1 MSDSPQHLIDAA
13 TESPVRPTPHTEVDV
28 IIIGTGFSGIGL
40 ATMLRRGG
48 RHSFLMLERAESIGG
63 TWRDNTYPGAACD
76 IQSHL
81 YSYSF
86 CPNPEWSHVYAT
98 QAEILAYLQQ
108 ICEEEEL
115 APHIVFG
122 AEVHEASWNDACR
135 RWIVRTDGGEY
146 LGKALV
152 SAAGHL
158 SDPALPDI
166 PGLDCFRG
174 RLFHSARWDSS
185 YRWEGRRVGVIGT
198 GASAIQIVPELA
210 KSAAQVTVFQRT
222 APYIVPRKDYAYS
235 DAERRMFARLPGTAQ
250 AIRDDL
256 FWDNEARFPQRRGVP
271 VFIDQITKV
280 ALAHLEAQ
288 VADPDLRER
297 LTPHYAIGCKRILIS
312 NDYYPAL
319 CQPNVELNTDGIE
332 RITEGAVVTR
342 TEQQIYLDLLVVA
355 TGFEATDLPIAHRI
369 IGRDDRLLAD
379 HWTDG
384 GRAFAC
390 TTVTGFPNF
399 FVMLGPNTGLGAGSM
414 IYMVE
419 TQIAYISEA
428 VDYLLERDTDIEP
441 DPEAEEHYVE
451 SIDARSVGSVWL
463 SGGCHS
469 WYVHPGSGRLTALWP
484 DFMSQFRAENGHFDP
499 EHYRVSPANP

>member
-1 MSDSPQHLIDAA
+1 MPDGTQALMDARTGSPA
-13 TESPVRPTPHTEVDV
+13 RPIAHAEVEV
-28 IIIGTGFSGIGL
+28 LIIGTGFSGIGL
-40 ATMLRRGG
+40 ATMLRRSG
-48 RHSFLMLERAESIGG
+48 RHSFLMLERAWSIGG

-86 CPNPEWSHVYAT
+86 RPNPEWSHLYAT

-108 ICEEEEL
+108 ISDEEEL

-122 AEVHEASWNDACR
+122 AEVLEANWDDERR
-135 RWIVRTDGGEY
+135 RWIVKTDSGEY
-146 LGKALV
+146 VAKALV

-158 SDPALPDI
+158 SDPTLPDI
-166 PGLDCFRG
+166 PGLDRFG
-174 RLFHSARWDSS
+174 GKLFHSARWDSS
-185 YRWEGRRVGVIGT
+185 HRWEQQRVGVIGT

-222 APYIVPRKDYAYS
+222 APYIVPRKEYEYS
-235 DAERRMFARLPGTAQ
+235 KAEQRMFARLPGTAQ

-271 VFIDQITKV
+271 AFIDQITKV
-280 ALAHLEAQ
+280 SLAHLEAQ

-319 CQPNVELNTDGIE
+319 CQANVELNTDGIE
-332 RITEGAVVTR
+332 RITPGAVETR
-342 TEQQIYLDLLVVA
+342 TGREIDLDLLVVA

-369 IGRDDRLLAD
+369 VGRDNHLLSD
-379 HWTDG
+379 HWSDG

-390 TTVTGFPNF
+390 TTVTRFPNF

-419 TQIAYISEA
+419 TQIAYICEA
-428 VDYLLERDTDIEP
+428 IDYLLERDADIEP
-441 DPEAEEHYVE
+441 DPEAEEEYVE
-451 SIDARSVGSVWL
+451 SIHARSVGSVWL

-484 DFMSQFRAENGHFDP
+484 DFMSQFRAENGHFNP
-499 EHYRVSPANP
+499 EHYLVSVANT

>member
-1 MSDSPQHLIDAA
+1 MPDGTQALMDARTGSPA
-13 TESPVRPTPHTEVDV
+13 RPIAHAEVEV
-28 IIIGTGFSGIGL
+28 LIIGTGFSGIGL
-40 ATMLRRGG
+40 ATMLRRSG
-48 RHSFLMLERAESIGG
+48 RHSFLMLERAWSIGG

-86 CPNPEWSHVYAT
+86 RPNPEWSHLYAT

-108 ICEEEEL
+108 ISDEEEL

-122 AEVHEASWNDACR
+122 AEVLEANWDDERR
-135 RWIVRTDGGEY
+135 RWIVKTDSGEY
-146 LGKALV
+146 VAKALV

-158 SDPALPDI
+158 SDPTLPDI
-166 PGLDCFRG
+166 PGLDRFG
-174 RLFHSARWDSS
+174 GKLFHSARWDSS
-185 YRWEGRRVGVIGT
+185 HRWEQQRVGVIGT

-222 APYIVPRKDYAYS
+222 APYIVPRKEYEYS
-235 DAERRMFARLPGTAQ
+235 KAEQRMFARLPGTAQ

-256 FWDNEARFPQRRGVP
+256 FWDNEARFPQRLGVP
-271 VFIDQITKV
+271 AFIDQITKV
-280 ALAHLEAQ
+280 SLAHLEAQ

-319 CQPNVELNTDGIE
+319 CQANVELNTDGIE
-332 RITEGAVVTR
+332 RITPGAVETR
-342 TEQQIYLDLLVVA
+342 TGREIDLDLLVVA

-369 IGRDDRLLAD
+369 VGRDNHLLSD
-379 HWTDG
+379 HWSDG

-390 TTVTGFPNF
+390 TTVTRFPNF

-419 TQIAYISEA
+419 TQIAYICEA
-428 VDYLLERDTDIEP
+428 IDYLLERDADIEP
-441 DPEAEEHYVE
+441 DPEAEEEYVE
-451 SIDARSVGSVWL
+451 SIHARSVGSVWL

-484 DFMSQFRAENGHFDP
+484 DFMSQFRAENGHFNP
-499 EHYRVSPANP
+499 EHYLVSVANT

>member
-1 MSDSPQHLIDAA
+1 MYDSTQPLTDAP
-13 TESPVRPTPHTEVDV
+13 TWSPKRPTPDLEVDV

-48 RHSFLMLERAESIGG
+48 HQSFLMLERAGSIGG
-63 TWRDNTYPGAACD
+63 TWRDNAYPGAACD

-86 CPNPEWSHVYAT
+86 RPNPEWSHVYAT

-108 ICEEEEL
+108 ICHEEEL
-115 APHIVFG
+115 APHILFG
-122 AEVHEASWNDACR
+122 AEVHEASWNDARR
-135 RWIVRTDGGEY
+135 RWIVKTDNGEY
-146 LGKALV
+146 VGKALV

-166 PGLDCFRG
+166 PGLDCFSG
-174 RLFHSARWDSS
+174 KLFHSARWDRS
-185 YRWEGRRVGVIGT
+185 YRWEGRRVGIIGT

-210 KSAAQVTVFQRT
+210 MSAAQVTVFQRT
-222 APYIVPRKDYAYS
+222 APYVVPRKDYAYS
-235 DAERRMFARLPGTAQ
+235 EAERRMFARLPGTAQ

-280 ALAHLEAQ
+280 ALSHLEAQ
-288 VADPDLRER
+288 VADPELRER

-319 CQPNVELNTDGIE
+319 CQANVELNTDGIE
-332 RITEGAVVTR
+332 RVTEGAVVTR
-342 TEQQIYLDLLVVA
+342 TGRQIDLDLLVVA

-369 IGRDDRLLAD
+369 IGRDDHLLSD
-379 HWTDG
+379 HWSDG

-419 TQIAYISEA
+419 TQITYICEA
-428 VDYLLERDTDIEP
+428 VHYLLERDAEIEP
-441 DPEAEEHYVE
+441 DPEAEERYVE

-463 SGGCHS
+463 NGGCHS

-484 DFMSQFRAENGHFDP
+484 DFMSQFRTENGHFSP
-499 EHYRVSPANP
+499 EHYLVSFENA

>member
-1 MSDSPQHLIDAA
+1 MPESTQALIDA
-13 TESPVRPTPHTEVDV
+13 TTGSPVRPTPHAEVDV

-40 ATMLRRGG
+40 ATMLRRSG
-48 RHSFLMLERAESIGG
+48 RHSFLILERAGSIGG
-63 TWRDNTYPGAACD
+63 TWRDNAYPGAACD

-86 CPNPEWSHVYAT
+86 RPNPEWSHVYAT

-108 ICEEEEL
+108 ICDEEGL
-115 APHIVFG
+115 APHIRFG
-122 AEVHEASWNDACR
+122 AEVHEASWNDARR
-135 RWIVRTDGGEY
+135 RWIVKTDSGEY
-146 LGKALV
+146 VAKALV

-166 PGLDCFRG
+166 PGLDRFSG
-174 RLFHSARWDSS
+174 KLFHSSRWDSS
-185 YRWEGRRVGVIGT
+185 YRWEGRRVGIIGT

-210 KSAAQVTVFQRT
+210 KSAARVTVFQRT

-235 DAERRMFARLPGTAQ
+235 EAERRMFARLPGTAQ

-271 VFIDQITKV
+271 VFINQITKV

-312 NDYYPAL
+312 NDYFPAL
-319 CQPNVELNTDGIE
+319 CQANVELNTDGIE
-332 RITEGAVVTR
+332 RITQGAVETR
-342 TEQQIYLDLLVVA
+342 TGRQIDLDLLVVA

-369 IGRDDRLLAD
+369 IGRDDHLLSD
-379 HWTDG
+379 HWSDG
-384 GRAFAC
+384 GRALAC
-390 TTVTGFPNF
+390 TSVTGFPNF

-419 TQIAYISEA
+419 TQIAYICEA
-428 VDYLLERDTDIEP
+428 VHYLLERDADIEP
-441 DPEAEEHYVE
+441 DPEAEEQYVE

-469 WYVHPGSGRLTALWP
+469 WYVHPGSGRLTTLWP
-484 DFMSQFRAENGHFDP
+484 DFMSQFRTENGHFNP
-499 EHYRVSPANP
+499 EHYLVSFANA